1 MKTTKQADAVE
12 ELYREEIM
20 DHYQN
25 PRNFGHM
32 AGADV
37 SYHDYNP
44 VCGDDVTMQLK
55 MENGT
60 VKEAMFTGKG
70 CAVSQASASMLT
82 GYIKGKSLH
91 QLLKVKSEDILHL
104 LKINPGPVRIKCA
117 LLALRAA
124 QKGVVMYEASLLKAR
139 TAAANGEADK
149 AK

>member
-1 MKTTKQADAVE
+1 MDAANRTANRTNVVE

-32 AGADV
+32 GDANV

-44 VCGDDVTMQLK
+44 VCGDEVTMQLK

-70 CAVSQASASMLT
+70 CAISQAAASMLT
-82 GYIKGKSLH
+82 EEIAGKSVKDVVVMKSDEV
-91 QLLKVKSEDILHL
+91 LKLI
-104 LKINPGPVRIKCA
+104 KINPGPVRIKCA
-117 LLALRAA
+117 LLALRAV
-124 QKGVVMYEASLLKAR
+124 QKGIIQYEA
-139 TAAANGEADK
+139 
-149 AK
+149 AKMAK

>member
-25 PRNFGHM
+25 PRNFGHV
-32 AGADV
+32 ADADV

-70 CAVSQASASMLT
+70 CAISQAAASMLT
-82 GYIKGKSLH
+82 EQIHGKSAKAVVAMTQNDML
-91 QLLKVKSEDILHL
+91 ETI
-104 LKINPGPVRIKCA
+104 KINPGPVRIKCA
-117 LLALRAA
+117 LLAMRAM
-124 QKGVVMYEASLLKAR
+124 QKGIIQYEANRANLAR
-139 TAAANGEADK
+139 
-149 AK
+149 